1 MKKFIITMALA
12 AMPFLTFAQTNAFSK
27 FNDVE
32 GIQVINLNKEMFNII
47 GGLEDSAKDEAT
59 KGYFELASKLD
70 NLQLYTT
77 TEKKYK
83 KQIKEAV
90 ADYLKTSGLVQLM
103 SVNDGDAS
111 VKLYVRQSDDE
122 SVIKEGLAFIENKS
136 KKEETLL
143 VTFTGNLNLKDVE
156 SLKDF
161 NTKGPKGPKGDKGEK
176 GRK

>member
-27 FNDVE
+27 FDDVE
-32 GIQVINLNKEMFNII
+32 GIQVLNLNKEMFNII

-59 KGYFELASKLD
+59 KGYLELASKLD
-70 NLQLYTT
+70 NLQMYTT
-77 TEKKYK
+77 AEKKYR

-90 ADYLKTSGLVQLM
+90 TDYLKTSGLVQLM
-103 SVNDGDAS
+103 TLNDDDAS
-111 VKLYVRQSDDE
+111 IKLYVKQGDDE
-122 SVIKEGLAFIENKS
+122 SVIKEGLAYIESKS

-143 VTFTGNLNLKDVE
+143 VTFTGNLSLKDVE
-156 SLKDF
+156 ALKDF
-161 NTKGPKGPKGDKGEK
+161 NTKGPKGTKGDKGEK